1 MITCLTCITC
11 ITCPGHV
18 LRRALTADATVRLC
32 HLNSLAAECV
42 TVVVDGAVVA
52 VVDSIAVVDSVAVV
66 AGSPGTKRLGS
77 G

>member
-1 MITCLTCITC
+1 MITCLTC

-52 VVDSIAVVDSVAVV
+52 VVDSIAVVAVVDSVAVV
-66 AGSPGTKRLGS
+66 GSPGTERLGS